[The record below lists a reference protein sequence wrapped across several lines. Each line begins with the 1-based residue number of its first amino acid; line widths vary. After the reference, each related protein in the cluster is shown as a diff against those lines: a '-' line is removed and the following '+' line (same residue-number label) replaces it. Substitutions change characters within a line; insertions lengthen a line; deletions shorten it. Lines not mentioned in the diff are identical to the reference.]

1 MKNLFKKVLVLAL
14 LLVQIIPTTIV
25 NAATGRNN
33 DNGSITIKNA
43 EVGKDYSVYEILK
56 LESYDTDKK
65 AFSYKIVSG
74 WEDFIKTGD
83 GAKYFTVD
91 AQGYVTWKSGAST
104 NDSTVKTLA
113 KEALKYAE
121 TKNITVTANTT
132 ATSKTVTFTGLNL
145 GYYVVDS
152 SLGSIC
158 GLTTTKPTAE
168 VNEKNGVPDIK
179 KEVKENSTGKFG
191 QTNDAS
197 IGDTVEYNITIT
209 VGAGAQNY
217 KLHDTLS
224 AGLTLNDN
232 SFVITAKDANGDSVT
247 VNTTDYEKLA
257 TPDRGDTFTIKFT
270 NDLVERIGSNGTINV
285 YYTAVLNENAVI
297 AGNGNPNE
305 SSLDYG
311 NRHNVEAIPT
321 ITYTYEF
328 DLVKTTTSKA
338 VLNGAKFKLYTKKDN
353 TKNYVGLVKVKEE
366 NGINYYRPAKN
377 GETAVEIEAG
387 IARISGLDS
396 NTYYLDETVIPE
408 GFNKLATDPSIKLNN
423 ASNNAKVEFVNDIK
437 TYTEGGVQV
446 INYTGSELPSTGG
459 MGTTMFVT
467 IGSMLVLGFGLLLVT
482 KLRMAKIAE

>member
-1 MKNLFKKVLVLAL
+1 MKNLFKKFLVLAL

-25 NAATGRNN
+25 NAASGSNN
-33 DNGSITIKNA
+33 NNGKITIKNA

-56 LESYDTDKK
+56 LESFNTDKG
-65 AFSYKIVSG
+65 AFSYTIVSG
-74 WEDFIKTGD
+74 WEDFVKTGD

-91 AQGYVTWKSGAST
+91 SQGYVTWKSGVST
-104 NDSTVKTLA
+104 SDDTIKTLA

-121 TKNITVTANTT
+121 TKSITATASTT
-132 ATSKTVTFTGLNL
+132 ATAKTVTFTGLNL

-158 GLTTTKPTAE
+158 GLTTTKPSAE

-179 KEVKENSTGKFG
+179 KEVKENSTGTYG

-197 IGDTVEYNITIT
+197 INDTIEYNITIT

-224 AGLTLNDN
+224 DGLTLNDN
-232 SFVITAKDANGDSVT
+232 SFKVTAKDVKGTAIT
-247 VNTTDYEKLA
+247 VNTTDYTKLA
-257 TPDRGDTFTIKFT
+257 TPDKGDTFTITFT
-270 NDLVERIGSNGTINV
+270 NEFVEKVGSNGTINV

-311 NRHNVEAIPT
+311 NKHNVEAVPT

-328 DLVKTTTSKA
+328 DLVKTTTSNE

-353 TKNYVGLVKVKEE
+353 TTNYIDLVKVKEE

-387 IARISGLDS
+387 IAKISGLDS
-396 NTYYLDETVIPE
+396 NTYYLDETVVPE
-408 GFNKLATDPSIKLNN
+408 GFNKLATDPSITLNN
-423 ASNNAKVEFVNDIK
+423 ASNNATLDGVKYLN
-437 TYTEGGVQV
+437 GGIQV